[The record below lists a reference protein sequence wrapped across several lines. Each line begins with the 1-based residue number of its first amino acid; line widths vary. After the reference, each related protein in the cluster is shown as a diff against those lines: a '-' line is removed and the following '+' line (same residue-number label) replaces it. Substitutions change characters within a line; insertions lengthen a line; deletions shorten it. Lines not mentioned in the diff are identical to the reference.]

1 MSMTTREFLDLR
13 RQAALERIDAGRDPG
28 PMFGNVRP
36 LLWYDQ
42 FFGVGLTL
50 AGAVDCPAALRVGA
64 VQNALDAVVVAHHNN
79 TKPLSIAEGTTVA
92 FTLLEGDSPDGP
104 FVETAPSYCISALA
118 DGLRADPGSLLFR
131 FPIGNMTRPWC
142 KVRLVIDGTV
152 SGGVADVAL
161 AYRPR

>member
-1 MSMTTREFLDLR
+1 MSMTTREFLDLH
-13 RQAALERIDAGRDPG
+13 RQAALERINAGRDPG

-50 AGAVDCPAALRVGA
+50 TGTVDCPAALRAGA
-64 VQNALDAVVVAHHNN
+64 TQNALDAVVVAHHDN
-79 TKPLSIAEGTTVA
+79 TEPLSIAEGTSIT

-104 FVETAPSYCISALA
+104 FTETAPSYCISALA
-118 DGLRADPGSLLFR
+118 DDLRAEPGSLLFR
-131 FPIGNMTRPWC
+131 FPIGAMTKPWC
-142 KVRLVIDGTV
+142 KVRLVINGTI